1 MPHARIRAC
10 VILAILVLFAASP
23 APAQSSRMV
32 MAHIFT
38 VPADPPGGN
47 IDTVLP
53 AFENWLATSFGGYT
67 RLGTGDG
74 AWKNEKGQVETQG
87 NIVFLVTTSRDVSK
101 DIAARLT
108 RDFGERAPF
117 VLVFPAGMFV
127 K

>member
-1 MPHARIRAC
+1 MPRTRIHALVVLI
-10 VILAILVLFAASP
+10 ILACLAAAP
-23 APAQSSRMV
+23 APAQSSRVV

-47 IDTVLP
+47 IDAVLP

-67 RLGTGDG
+67 RLGAGDG
-74 AWKNEKGQVETQG
+74 AWKNKKGQVETQG
-87 NIVFLVTTSRDVSK
+87 NIVFLITTGRDVSK

-108 RDFGERAPF
+108 RDFGEREPY
-117 VLVFPAGMFV
+117 VLVFPAGLFV